1 MDRFDCQLLMATF
14 SNVYYHTFCRSAMN
28 VVTVLLLHLIDC
40 SLLGWSQSTPCMFL
54 PMRRGPNPNQVWHSI
69 LLLTTEEQLD
79 VFSRLQE
86 SLTLRGSI

>member
-14 SNVYYHTFCRSAMN
+14 SNVYYHTFCRSAMLHFASPCSSTN
-28 VVTVLLLHLIDC
+28 LL
-40 SLLGWSQSTPCMFL
+40 TPCMESVNSL
-54 PMRRGPNPNQVWHSI
+54 YIPSLCRGPNPNQVWHSI

-79 VFSRLQE
+79 LLSRLQE